1 MKSYVAYGSN
11 MHPEQMARRCAGAVL
26 DGAALLPGHRF
37 IVTREGYGSVVP
49 DPAGTVH
56 GVLWQLAEADERAL
70 DEYEGVPERLYAKE
84 VKLVP
89 TPARATPVEALIYV
103 ARERAPGTPQPGYME
118 TVVEAARRH
127 GFPAAYL
134 GELTRWLP
142 PRGPETEPGS
152 SRTVR

>member
-70 DEYEGVPERLYAKE
+70 DE
-84 VKLVP
+84 
-89 TPARATPVEALIYV
+89 
-103 ARERAPGTPQPGYME
+103 
-118 TVVEAARRH
+118 VEAARRH